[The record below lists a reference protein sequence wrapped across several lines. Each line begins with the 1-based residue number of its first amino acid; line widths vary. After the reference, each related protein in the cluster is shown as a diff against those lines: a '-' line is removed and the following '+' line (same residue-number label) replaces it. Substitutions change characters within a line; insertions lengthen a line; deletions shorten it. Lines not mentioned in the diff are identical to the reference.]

1 MPKPH
6 EDLVGHLFRLASLR
20 GNLCAYG
27 YCLSSFVVA
36 EMKQYGGKKSWTQLC
51 SIRMNG
57 YCMKPLAFTKK
68 GETII
73 AVDNV
78 EIFINNVEDDSF
90 KSLLRFEEQLR
101 FKINGNKCYIAD
113 DQCRLYQ

>member
-1 MPKPH
+1 
-6 EDLVGHLFRLASLR
+6 
-20 GNLCAYG
+20 
-27 YCLSSFVVA
+27 
-36 EMKQYGGKKSWTQLC
+36 MKQYGVRKSWTQLC

-78 EIFINNVEDDSF
+78 EILINDVEDDSF
-90 KSLLRFEEQLR
+90 KSLLRLEEQLR
-101 FKINGNKCYIAD
+101 FEINGNKCYIAD
-113 DQCRLYQ
+113 DQCPYGDCDTLAGRVIQLLRADVSACTWNICP